1 MATLRHEAVYREI
14 IHPVLALL
22 PPVIGGLAAASLLE
36 DLLARDILSPLFAF
50 AVVAVGVVE
59 TVVGNLVSAH
69 RGGWEARLRE
79 FLLVAGLS
87 YLLFAVAGA
96 GPADAAAGGSGAAG
110 ATDTASAAAT
120 AARIFAPRLD
130 LVARV
135 VLVAGTWFAVHR
147 RHEAFRPRED
157 FLRSVRGRVGRE
169 LRHTMRDT
177 RGFATDILLRLRETS
192 TAAATGFVLL
202 LIASAL
208 VWASEES
215 LSARS
220 FALIALYAPVSL
232 LVAGL
237 IHAFCEEFA
246 VYGEGIR
253 VPNRFLRRLATAAGI
268 VVLTALAL
276 SLPFARNASPL
287 SPAAVPAWFEALRS
301 WFASLPEADMPDPR
315 RFTMPPTEG
324 FLGDYSVPPGV
335 LAASRFWDTFS
346 RVFRTVAFAVAGVG
360 VAAFL
365 AWPVFSR
372 RFRRQVRASRPGRRV
387 VEYLLGILSLG
398 ALVLHTLSRLARRLV
413 SDAWRFLGGSGRGRG
428 RGPAGKAADAGGAPA
443 AGGGRTA
450 APDSPPLRLRRQRHV
465 ILRKLDEIAEA
476 GTKKGA
482 PFEPSQT
489 TREYSRML
497 QLSYPGLAGALQTVV
512 RTAEKAL
519 YSNHHLA
526 RGELRNF
533 VEAARSVVRT
543 LQDAATG

>member
-22 PPVIGGLAAASLLE
+22 PPVVGGLAAASLLE
-36 DLLARDILSPLFAF
+36 DLLARDILSPLFAL
-50 AVVAVGVVE
+50 AVVTASVIE

-87 YLLFAVAGA
+87 YLLFAVAGGGA
-96 GPADAAAGGSGAAG
+96 GNAAAGGSAAAG
-110 ATDTASAAAT
+110 AADAAGAAAT
-120 AARIFAPRLD
+120 AARVFAPRLD
-130 LVARV
+130 VVARV
-135 VLVAGTWFAVHR
+135 ILVAGTWFAVHR

-157 FLRSVRGRVGRE
+157 FLRSVQGRVGRE

-192 TAAATGFVLL
+192 AAAATGFVLL
-202 LIASAL
+202 LTASAL
-208 VWASEES
+208 VWASEQR

-268 VVLTALAL
+268 LVLAALAL

-301 WFASLPEADMPDPR
+301 WFASLPEAEVPDPG
-315 RFTMPPTEG
+315 RFTMPPAGG
-324 FLGDYSVPPGV
+324 FLGDYDIPPGV

-346 RVFRTVAFAVAGVG
+346 RVFRTVAFVVAAVG
-360 VAAFL
+360 VAVFL

-387 VEYLLGILSLG
+387 IEYLLGILSLG
-398 ALVLHTLSRLARRLV
+398 ALVLHTLSRLARRFV
-413 SDAWRFLGGSGRGRG
+413 SGAWGFLGGSGRGG
-428 RGPAGKAADAGGAPA
+428 GPGGQAGDTGGAPTG
-443 AGGGRTA
+443 AGGRAA
-450 APDSPPLRLRRQRHV
+450 APEVAPLRLRRQRHV